1 MTINRS
7 KTSWRVFGEALI
19 AVSVVMLWLAA
30 PSLAAEL
37 HALDASVVSFARPI
51 RAKVQALGLGATVRI
66 TTAPRHKHY
75 HGYITRI
82 DEDSFEVTDRATLS
96 PSTLKYWMVGQV
108 AGRQLPDP
116 DKHTRKPGVT
126 ALFTAVS
133 RFGFGP

>member
-1 MTINRS
+1 MTINRAN
-7 KTSWRVFGEALI
+7 KSWRVFREALI
-19 AVSVVMLWLAA
+19 AVSVVMLWLAG
-30 PSLAAEL
+30 SSSAAEL

-51 RAKVQALGLGATVRI
+51 RAKVQALGLGATVKI

-75 HGYITRI
+75 RGYITRI

-96 PSTLKYWMVGQV
+96 PNTFKYWMVGQV
-108 AGRQLPDP
+108 AGRRLPDP
-116 DKHTRKPGVT
+116 DKHIRKSGVT